1 MRLPRWQASL
11 ARTLLQALDFLQFV
25 RAPAKSDNCPG
36 TRIGLKASVT
46 HSTHL
51 TAAARDSPHMSD
63 LVSVPGSAEH
73 REFAGP
79 CVYPASP
86 CNKVV

>member
-1 MRLPRWQASL
+1 L

-46 HSTHL
+46 HSTHPSLFML
-51 TAAARDSPHMSD
+51 TA
-63 LVSVPGSAEH
+63 L
-73 REFAGP
+73 
-79 CVYPASP
+79 
-86 CNKVV
+86 

>member
-1 MRLPRWQASL
+1 L

-46 HSTHL
+46 HSTPQG
-51 TAAARDSPHMSD
+51 SPHSGLTLGDMKESGGW
-63 LVSVPGSAEH
+63 LPGDGMNRAEPMMVL
-73 REFAGP
+73 F
-79 CVYPASP
+79 
-86 CNKVV
+86 